1 MNQLHGL
8 TGHEEAATTRRQ
20 PLKSAVWGSF
30 TRNRP
35 AAGGPATATCGECG
49 QILRAGS
56 SIGTSHLRRHTGTKR
71 CQQRAAERRRQQLT
85 APPPGGGDQDDHPTS
100 PPVSVEEPF
109 FVVDGVDIPELLDDL
124 IGKGLANIDEQSS
137 GADQQFGA
145 DNYVA
150 AVPQAASSSTKWFI
164 QKKKERK
171 GAESKKRC
179 AREDECGLDD
189 LSAQA
194 DFSSREKRMLPDS
207 AGATTATVYDHSHAT
222 NKQRAQN
229 SLHTSDYLASSFIH

>member
-145 DNYVA
+145 DNCAYTLA
-150 AVPQAASSSTKWFI
+150 LLPHLALMIKFYSKRTLLICLPPQYLLLCRCRCCAPSSQLF
-164 QKKKERK
+164 
-171 GAESKKRC
+171 
-179 AREDECGLDD
+179 
-189 LSAQA
+189 
-194 DFSSREKRMLPDS
+194 
-207 AGATTATVYDHSHAT
+207 
-222 NKQRAQN
+222 N
-229 SLHTSDYLASSFIH
+229 